1 MSAVF
6 CKDIFDGIYVNV
18 RGSYIANL
26 YSSKTKSTN
35 YTKNINEDENSNV
48 KDIIDP
54 KGEMGI
60 FGRVEDTA
68 YNETVTEKLERKDEG
83 EVMSYIRLDLEEK
96 LPFIMASFCSN
107 LSVLDKAYRKWKGM
121 DEQGT
126 FSEYAIKTS
135 EAFPLCERFVYPC
148 IMFASS
154 MVLMDIDEKM
164 SDEFYEKY
172 VSLISLINSE
182 IPLERLSTVEKYPY

>member
-54 KGEMGI
+54 K
-60 FGRVEDTA
+60 
-68 YNETVTEKLERKDEG
+68 
-83 EVMSYIRLDLEEK
+83 
-96 LPFIMASFCSN
+96 
-107 LSVLDKAYRKWKGM
+107 VLAAIDWK
-121 DEQGT
+121 
-126 FSEYAIKTS
+126 
-135 EAFPLCERFVYPC
+135 R
-148 IMFASS
+148 
-154 MVLMDIDEKM
+154 
-164 SDEFYEKY
+164 
-172 VSLISLINSE
+172 
-182 IPLERLSTVEKYPY
+182 LERLATDEEEAKATAINPFQYNEFLDSYKSYVERWCPCAN